1 MGILQLL
8 FKKENK
14 KEDYVFN
21 EKEFTTLFR
30 SFLDQ
35 KKKEYNGF
43 FVKVEDRDLHRM
55 KDRIDKW
62 ITRFNQL
69 QEEKVVDTARLHKQM
84 KKIISLKED
93 SFVIKQG
100 LIQLTLFATKP
111 KYEISIQDGT
121 KQLLIAE
128 GFLVNLDFIM
138 SRKRELSQA
147 FTRKF
152 FGQKRRTAYTKEEA
166 AELFEQNI
174 ESLMTNDDLRYFV
187 FGHKLAWLSKNK
199 EPWMIQTER
208 AIKDMHIQFDQLD
221 EAFAQVEQER
231 NAALQMKRLEE
242 AKQTDNQEEYFRT
255 LCSQ

>member
-1 MGILQLL
+1 MKILQLL
-8 FKKENK
+8 FKKEDK
-14 KEDYVFN
+14 KEEYVFN
-21 EKEFTTLFR
+21 EKEFTVLFR

-43 FVKVEDRDLHRM
+43 FVKIEDRDLHRM

-69 QEEKVVDTARLHKQM
+69 EEENVIDTTWLHKQM
-84 KKIISLKED
+84 KEVIKLEEN
-93 SFVIKQG
+93 SFVLKQG
-100 LIQLTLFATKP
+100 LIQLRLLATKP

-128 GFLVNLDFIM
+128 GYLVNLDFVM
-138 SRKRELSQA
+138 SKKREISQA

-152 FGQKRRTAYTKEEA
+152 FSQKRRTAYTKEEA
-166 AELFEQNI
+166 KELFEQNI
-174 ESLMTNDDLRYFV
+174 ESLMTKDDLRYFV

-208 AIKDMHIQFDQLD
+208 AIKDMNVLFYQLD
-221 EAFAQVEQER
+221 KAF
-231 NAALQMKRLEE
+231 
-242 AKQTDNQEEYFRT
+242 
-255 LCSQ
+255 